1 MVHCGKLLELQ
12 LLYVYSSWSLES
24 TCPENSSSWE
34 YLNGTAW
41 VSGGGGEVDVA
52 CCSVSCEDDFARAD
66 NYDYIKRLLL
76 MLLLCMPGVLYFARY
91 IFLLLC
97 GCPYIAYALMRM
109 LYECYAGVRAAGYAM
124 L

>member
-66 NYDYIKRLLL
+66 DDDYIKRLSL
-76 MLLLCMPGVLYFARY
+76 MLLLFMPGVLYCARY
-91 IFLLLC
+91 TILC
-97 GCPYIAYALMRM
+97 SPYIAYALMRK
-109 LYECYAGVRAAGYAM
+109 EC
-124 L
+124 